1 MKLLIDENLS
11 PLLAQWAN
19 EQGIEASAVIYVGLQ
34 GQPDIKVWRYAY
46 AQSQIVVTVN
56 VGDFINLAEKID
68 LHPGVIAFREAG
80 LDRATQWARL
90 QEAVRF
96 VDRHCANDL
105 TNHVLEVRGV
115 GDLILHE
122 IPKA

>member
-34 GQPDIKVWRYAY
+34 GQPDIQVWRYAY

-56 VGDFINLAEKID
+56 VGDFISLAEKID

-90 QEAVRF
+90 Q
-96 VDRHCANDL
+96 
-105 TNHVLEVRGV
+105 
-115 GDLILHE
+115 
-122 IPKA
+122 